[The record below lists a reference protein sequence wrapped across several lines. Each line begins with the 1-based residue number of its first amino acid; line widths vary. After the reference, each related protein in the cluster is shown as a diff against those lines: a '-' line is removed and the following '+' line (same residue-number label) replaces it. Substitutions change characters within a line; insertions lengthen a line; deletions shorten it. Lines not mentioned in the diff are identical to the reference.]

1 MSRLK
6 RLFVLLVVV
15 LAVIT
20 FDQATKSIAQRSLAG
35 EPAREYLGGA
45 VRLEYAENVG
55 SFLSLGATLPAE
67 TRFWIFTVF
76 SSLLV
81 LGLAVYALRASEQT
95 PLLVYLGIA
104 LVIAGGVGNLIDRLT
119 HGGRVVDFMQLR
131 AGPLRTGVFNVADV
145 ALMVGIGLVLLALL
159 RGDHEAEPRN
169 REEAQSR

>member
-1 MSRLK
+1 MPRLK
-6 RLFVLLVVV
+6 RLSILLIVLLLCV
-15 LAVIT
+15 T

-35 EPAREYLGGA
+35 EPAREYLGGM

-76 SSLLV
+76 SALLV
-81 LGLAVYALRASEQT
+81 LGLALYALRAAADT
-95 PLLVYLGIA
+95 PLLVFLGIA
-104 LVIAGGVGNLIDRLT
+104 LVIAGGVGNLIDRMT

-145 ALMVGIGLVLLALL
+145 ALMVGIGLVLLAML
-159 RGDHEAEPRN
+159 RGDRESGARN
-169 REEAQSR
+169 REGARSR

>member
-20 FDQATKSIAQRSLAG
+20 FDQATKSLAQRSLAG

-55 SFLSLGATLPAE
+55 SFLSLGASLPAE

-76 SSLLV
+76 SAFMV
-81 LGLAVYALRASEQT
+81 LGLALYALRASEQT
-95 PLLVYLGIA
+95 PLLVYLGIS

-145 ALMVGIGLVLLALL
+145 ALMVGIGLVLLAMV
-159 RGDHEAEPRN
+159 RGDGESGARN
-169 REEAQSR
+169 REGARSR

>member
-1 MSRLK
+1 MSRRK

-20 FDQATKSIAQRSLAG
+20 FDQASKSIAQRSLAG

-76 SSLLV
+76 STALV
-81 LGLAVYALRASEQT
+81 VGLALYALRASADT

-145 ALMVGIGLVLLALL
+145 ALMVGIGLVLLAML
-159 RGDHEAEPRN
+159 RGDGESGPQN
-169 REEAQSR
+169 REGTRSR

>member
-1 MSRLK
+1 MPKLRRVSIL
-6 RLFVLLVVV
+6 LIVLLVC
-15 LAVIT
+15 IT
-20 FDQATKSIAQRSLAG
+20 FDQATKSLAQRSLAG
-35 EPAREYLGGA
+35 EAPREYLAGA

-55 SFLSLGATLPAE
+55 SFLSLGATLSAE

-76 SSLLV
+76 STLLV
-81 LGLAVYALRASEQT
+81 LGLALYALRAPEQT

-119 HGGRVVDFMQLR
+119 HEGRVVDFMQLR

-159 RGDHEAEPRN
+159 RGDKEPGSRDHEGE
-169 REEAQSR
+169 

>member
-1 MSRLK
+1 MSRHK
-6 RLFVLLVVV
+6 RLLLLLAILLV
-15 LAVIT
+15 LIG
-20 FDQATKSIAQRSLAG
+20 FDQATKAIAKRSLAG
-35 EPAREYLGGA
+35 ESAREYLSGA

-76 SSLLV
+76 STLLV
-81 LGLAVYALRASEQT
+81 LGLALYALRASEQT

-145 ALMVGIGLVLLALL
+145 ALMAGIGLVLLALL
-159 RGDHEAEPRN
+159 WEHDSGD
-169 REEAQSR
+169 STV

>member
-6 RLFVLLVVV
+6 RLLL
-15 LAVIT
+15 LLIIALILIS
-20 FDQATKSIAQRSLAG
+20 FDQATKSLAQRSLAG
-35 EPAREYLGGA
+35 EPAREYLGGL

-55 SFLSLGATLPAE
+55 SFLSLGASLPAE
-67 TRFWIFTVF
+67 ARFWIFTVF
-76 SSLLV
+76 SALLV
-81 LGLAVYALRASEQT
+81 LGLALYALRASGQT
-95 PLLVYLGIA
+95 PLLVFVGIS

-159 RGDHEAEPRN
+159 WEHNSGD
-169 REEAQSR
+169 STV